1 MIDLNERLGF
11 NERITRLGKNLGG
24 AALSPFKLVW
34 DVATAPLNDA
44 EEFNGISNTLKTS
57 VGNFVKSVGR
67 PLGNLLSDIDA
78 INRTVIR
85 EPLGTASLA
94 IWEMRNNDVDFSAAW
109 EKAWEARDEV
119 SLGQSLAANIFS
131 NTFTRS
137 AFVDESKGVNLF
149 NEFDIF
155 NKEERDKV
163 FKQSAFGRISS
174 GGFDFTAQLFGDV
187 TLLGGKAVITYRLGE
202 SGISSFKKF
211 KNPDELFVAVQNEI
225 GLAKEAQVALRDGVE
240 GVVNKYSTPIQ
251 NYRDNGIE
259 YAISTDFVKS
269 SDDPAT
275 LAYLLGT
282 AKTDDEVAFTMRA
295 ALGDQT
301 ALTELQKLRPSNAAA
316 MNKMIGNLSEADKNV
331 IAPLFDPQTG
341 RILDINENPKALS
354 EAGFEYDDLYQN
366 NDFFKKFVDTFESP
380 SQKGVGTT
388 DKMVTRTFGTSER
401 YKRFEDFI
409 AKGRVTKI
417 LGNPKPGSST
427 IEFFQP
433 TRWNRAYARVTWAAG
448 ERPAYIANINSPDSY
463 QEILASVNRARKII
477 GNQRTDAAGKM
488 IYEGF
493 SADDASRI
501 VREYAAATTPEQRS
515 IVILKLEE
523 EVVNKVAQKHGISQ
537 ERAKQIFDGNTR
549 AKQSALASFKERGY
563 GLEKNGDLIKVPI
576 YESQTANHMP
586 IMDFDV
592 LDRTIQ
598 KELSVLKGPLTLKDS
613 VVDLADVMQDLFK
626 VGVLLRLGYT
636 TRNAVDSQLRIMAAY
651 GPMIA
656 LKNIPKGI
664 GNFITNAST
673 VPGRLVDNIKVW
685 RGKETVSSYRNR
697 IDIEAR
703 QLGKQIGEIESDIK
717 SLDNQI
723 ARVEAGP
730 VIPEFQVE
738 GYTVDES
745 LIIKFGNDES
755 VQKVIDKQS
764 ERVVNSPK
772 FLKDVDKEFY
782 DTVEYPV
789 VDEAAEILSYTR
801 SAAQEGILKKKGYF
815 PLKVITDGLEG
826 RGPLGQVG
834 GPEYIEAIIKRG
846 RADYVDKVDDF
857 GINTQGTIQAELS
870 PGGFGKGE
878 WEQIA
883 FTDGKSKIKYVKID
897 WYPSTAK
904 KNEFIEEAKD
914 RYYRETYTP
923 KQLKQDFKA
932 QEEQH
937 AAKYL
942 QNWDPDTS
950 LYYGEKQNL
959 TTELEN
965 LKLKY
970 NSIVDD
976 IAKIDAPITKK
987 TIGQEDIVIPSQ
999 FGEAYTARGSR
1010 GLGTE
1015 LNVRDVSV
1023 AGTYQSQVTGYSS
1036 ALMRDLE
1043 FTGQATITPDMIN
1056 YYEEFAKAHNDILMN
1071 SPTTRYFLSKYKLSK
1086 DWDKAAKQTENWL
1099 RNAPEGK
1106 AAAKRLSPLS
1116 VNKDA
1121 PVSLGLA
1128 SDDIAEYIQVMVN
1141 NTKNLIPE
1149 GTFKDELVD
1158 RIIKRKVFT
1167 PNELRKM
1174 FPDTNSL
1181 SPIVGRKLEED
1192 YTRNIAKSFNKWINK
1207 AFKALGTIPEDKW
1220 ARLPLYDTLYR
1231 NDFTQ
1236 RVMLSEALK
1245 GGVLTSAE
1253 MGRLMKAAH
1262 TQSVREVNKILYTI
1276 IRKSNLGGLT
1286 FIRMIS
1292 PFFGAQENAIKT
1304 WARLIGRSPVI
1315 LNRGQLIWTAPNRA
1329 GFVTDR
1335 DGEPIEQEALS
1346 SDGTIWLEVP
1356 QPLQKLP
1363 GLNSLTQAGIPKRSL
1378 DIIFG
1383 GGFELPVG
1391 PYVAIPAS
1399 TIVKRKP
1406 ELEESLK
1413 WALPFGPERNA
1424 VMAMIPTWMKRQV
1437 IKTQGQDSPEFARM
1451 YQLIWTTEQH
1461 KARENGTPYKTPQEI
1476 EKMVKAF
1483 YNMRTIANLVL
1494 PFSPR
1499 FDSPY
1504 RMHMDMWREY
1514 QRKFGKNADE
1524 MFLKDH
1530 EEFFDLA
1537 ISLSQNVGGV
1547 QASVDAV
1554 SATKANKELVST
1566 LYATEPS
1573 LIGLIVN
1580 NPTGYDFSQ
1589 AAYEWQYATPVTP
1602 GSKQTFR
1609 GTSDP
1614 FEVQRRNEAT
1624 KGWVKYR
1631 QFMSTQIEP
1640 VLMDRGLSSVRDR
1653 RAKDLAAMRNDFITQ
1668 LGAENISWRDDWLDT
1683 DGSKTGRVIRGLQAI
1698 LNDEKFMQANA
1709 NNPTWKS
1716 VALYLQL
1723 REQIADELS
1732 QRKVKSL
1739 GAKANIG
1746 IAQAFDAA
1754 VGQLKQ
1760 QDIGF
1765 SDLYDRFLSN
1775 DLVYD
1780 KFTVG
1785 E

>member
-1 MIDLNERLGF
+1 LSF

-34 DVATAPLNDA
+34 DVATSPFNDA
-44 EEFNGISNTLKTS
+44 EEFNGVSNTLKNS
-57 VGNFVKSVGR
+57 VGNFVKSAAR
-67 PLGNLLSDIDA
+67 PIGNLLEDIDA

-94 IWEMRNNDVDFSAAW
+94 VWEMRNSDADFSAAW
-109 EKAWEARDEV
+109 DKAWEARDEV

-131 NTFTRS
+131 NTFTRN
-137 AFVDESKGVNLF
+137 AFVNESENANLF

-163 FKQSAFGRISS
+163 FKKTAFGRISS
-174 GGFDFTAQLFGDV
+174 GSFDFTAQLFGDV
-187 TLLGGKAVITYRLGE
+187 TLIGGKVAKGVRLGE
-202 SGISSFKKF
+202 AGISSFKRF
-211 KNPDELFVAVQNEI
+211 KTDEELQAAVFKEI
-225 GLAKEAQVALRDGVE
+225 DLAKEAQVALREGVE
-240 GVVNKYSTPIQ
+240 GVVNKYSTPIK
-251 NYRDNGIE
+251 NYRENGIG
-259 YAISTDFVKS
+259 YALSTDFVKS
-269 SDDPAT
+269 SDDPGT

-295 ALGDQT
+295 ALGDTT
-301 ALTELQKLRPSNAAA
+301 ALSDLQKLRPSNAAA
-316 MNKMIGNLSEADKNV
+316 LRKLVGDLSEADKQV

-341 RILDINENPKALS
+341 RLVDINSNPKALE
-354 EAGFEYDDLYQN
+354 EAGLEYNDLYQN
-366 NDFFKKFVDTFESP
+366 DEFFQKFVNTFES
-380 SQKGVGTT
+380 SSTKGVGRPE
-388 DKMVTRTFGTSER
+388 KMVQRTFGTSER
-401 YKRFEDFI
+401 YKGFEDFI
-409 AKGRVTKI
+409 AKGRTTRL

-448 ERPAYIANINSPDSY
+448 ERPAYIANVNSPDSY
-463 QEILASVNRARKII
+463 QEILASVNRARKVI
-477 GNQRTDAAGKM
+477 GNPKLDATGKM

-493 SADDASRI
+493 SVEDANRI
-501 VREYAAATTPEQRS
+501 VKDYAAATTPEQRS
-515 IVILKLEE
+515 IVILRLEE
-523 EVVNKVAQKHGISQ
+523 EVVNKVAQKHGISA
-537 ERAKQIFDGNTR
+537 ERAKEIFDGNTR
-549 AKQSALASFKERGY
+549 AKQSALASFRERGY

-592 LDRTIQ
+592 LDKAIQ
-598 KELSVLKGPLTLKDS
+598 TNASVLKGPLTLKDG

-626 VGVLLRLGYT
+626 VGTLLRLGYT

-656 LKNIPKGI
+656 LKNIPKGMS
-664 GNFITNAST
+664 NFITNART
-673 VPGRLVDNIKVW
+673 VPSRLVDNVKVW
-685 RGKETVSSYRNR
+685 RGKETKSAYRRR
-697 IDIEAR
+697 IDTEAK
-703 QLGKQIGEIESDIK
+703 QLGKQVGEVED
-717 SLDNQI
+717 QI
-723 ARVEAGP
+723 RSYDKKIAEIEAGP
-730 VIPEFQVE
+730 VVPP
-738 GYTVDES
+738 YTRSDFTPDE
-745 LIIKFGNDES
+745 IDAIKFGNEDTLERIAKKQREMAFKDPLYIKPAEDLWNQTIAGGGDQ
-755 VQKVIDKQS
+755 VRNIEKLITNKIELATFRKTGQFPAHILRKFYKKDKYGNPVKL
-764 ERVVNSPK
+764 R
-772 FLKDVDKEFY
+772 KDDPLVDYTIE
-782 DTVEYPV
+782 DIQ
-789 VDEAAEILSYTR
+789 EILFPDL
-801 SAAQEGILKKKGYF
+801 QGIGRVEMG
-815 PLKVITDGLEG
+815 PGEIEQAITSFT
-826 RGPLGQVG
+826 
-834 GPEYIEAIIKRG
+834 K
-846 RADYVDKVDDF
+846 
-857 GINTQGTIQAELS
+857 S
-870 PGGFGKGE
+870 GKGGIE
-878 WEQIA
+878 ISW
-883 FTDGKSKIKYVKID
+883 F
-897 WYPSTAK
+897 PSEAK
-904 KNEFIEEAKD
+904 KAQFIDDYISYEANQITPQYLRELIIEGEQSHIA
-914 RYYRETYTP
+914 RYM
-923 KQLKQDFKA
+923 
-932 QEEQH
+932 
-937 AAKYL
+937 
-942 QNWDPDTS
+942 QNWNPDTS
-950 LYYGEKQNL
+950 ELYGAKQLL
-959 TTELEN
+959 TDDLQN
-965 LKLKY
+965 IRLKY
-970 NSIVDD
+970 NSLVDD
-976 IAKIDAPITKK
+976 IAKIDAPLTKK

-999 FGEAYTARGSR
+999 FGEAYTQRGSQ

-1015 LNVRDVSV
+1015 LNLRDVSNS
-1023 AGTYQSQVTGYSS
+1023 GTYEAQVTGYSS
-1036 ALMRDLE
+1036 ALMKDLE
-1043 FTGQATITPDMIN
+1043 FTGQATITPNMVN
-1056 YYEEFAKAHNDILMN
+1056 YHEEWSKNLNTVLKN
-1071 SPTTRYFLSKYKLSK
+1071 SAVTRFLLRQYKTHG
-1086 DWDKAAKQTENWL
+1086 DWDKATKQAEVWL
-1099 RNAPEGK
+1099 KHTSEGR
-1106 AAAKRLSPLS
+1106 ASAKRLSPLS
-1116 VNKDA
+1116 VNKEA

-1128 SDDIAEYIQVMVN
+1128 PDDIPEYVKIMSD
-1141 NTKNLIPE
+1141 NTRSLIPSGNNE
-1149 GTFKDELVD
+1149 DIIID
-1158 RIIKRKVFT
+1158 RILAKDKVIT
-1167 PNELRKM
+1167 TTELRKL
-1174 FPDTNSL
+1174 FPNTDGL
-1181 SPIVGRKLEED
+1181 APINGKKLEED
-1192 YTRNIAKSFNKWINK
+1192 YTRNIAKSFNKWVNK

-1220 ARLPLYDTLYR
+1220 ARFPLYDTLYR

-1236 RVMLSEALK
+1236 RVILSEALK
-1245 GGVLTSAE
+1245 GGKLTSAE
-1253 MGRLMKAAH
+1253 MGNLMKAAH
-1262 TQSVREVNKILYTI
+1262 TQSVREVNKILYTVV
-1276 IRKSNLGGLT
+1276 RKSNLGGLT

-1292 PFFGAQENAIKT
+1292 PFFGAQENAFKT
-1304 WARLIGRSPVI
+1304 WTRLVGRNPVI
-1315 LNRGQLIWTAPNRA
+1315 LNRAQLIWTAPNRA
-1329 GFVTDR
+1329 GFVTDQN
-1335 DGEPIEQEALS
+1335 GEPIEQNKLS
-1346 SDGTIWLEVP
+1346 AEGTIWLEVP
-1356 QPLQKLP
+1356 APLQKLP
-1363 GLNSLTQAGIPKRSL
+1363 GLNSLNQMGIPKRSL
-1378 DIIFG
+1378 DLVFG

-1399 TIVKRKP
+1399 EIVKKKP

-1424 VMAMIPTWMKRQV
+1424 VMAMIPTWMKRQI
-1437 IKTQGQDSPEFARM
+1437 IKTQGEDSPEYARA

-1476 EKMVKAF
+1476 EKMVKAY

-1514 QRKFGKNADE
+1514 QRKFGKDADE

-1554 SATKANKELVST
+1554 GATKANKELVST
-1566 LYATEPS
+1566 LYGTEPA

-1614 FEVQRRNEAT
+1614 IEVQRQNEAT

-1640 VLMDRGLSSVRDR
+1640 VLMDRGISSIRDR

-1668 LGAENISWRDDWLDT
+1668 LGTDNIAWRDDWLDT
-1683 DGSKTGRVIRGLQAI
+1683 DGSKTGRVIRGLETI
-1698 LNDEKFMQANA
+1698 LNDKKFMEANG

-1723 REQIADELS
+1723 REQVADQLA

-1739 GAKANIG
+1739 GAKANIR